1 MINKIVNEIVTI
13 TTELIDITAIDIEDV
28 KKANHEKLIERNEI
42 KIIKMEQLAQLKI
55 DLNINLKEEFQSGV
69 DIKIY
74 KDSIDN
80 IELKLKEL
88 YFLNG
93 KLGSIILPVKE
104 MYKEIIDEITYM
116 NGGSLIEVMA

>member
-1 MINKIVNEIVTI
+1 MINQIVNEIITI

-42 KIIKMEQLAQLKI
+42 KIIKMEQLAQFKI

-74 KDSIDN
+74 KDGIDN

-116 NGGSLIEVMA
+116 NGGSLVEVMA